1 VPKAISIVTSAT
13 PATTHEVRVSIKERL
28 YTSALD
34 SARYRLTRRLHHA
47 PAGGLHNRIDNKSE
61 CYLRY
66 RLQRSDCV
74 HCRRMERRKNKERV
88 VKEAVALMG
97 HQELAGRLGVSM
109 EHVSSWLDG
118 TAIIP
123 DAALISLSEI
133 LLSWSGKQRFK

>member
-1 VPKAISIVTSAT
+1 
-13 PATTHEVRVSIKERL
+13 
-28 YTSALD
+28 
-34 SARYRLTRRLHHA
+34 
-47 PAGGLHNRIDNKSE
+47 
-61 CYLRY
+61 
-66 RLQRSDCV
+66 
-74 HCRRMERRKNKERV
+74 MERRKNKERV